1 MSKPTKVPPELDLTV
16 EYLPTSSI
24 IPDPKNARKHPPRQ
38 LAQLKAGI
46 GHFGFAVPVLI
57 DENSVLIAGHA
68 RLEAAHSLGMP
79 LVPTIRL
86 EHLNAAQKKALALA
100 DNKLGDLSS
109 FDPDALADVRCAS
122 FSAVADSR

>member
-1 MSKPTKVPPELDLTV
+1 MPKPTKAPPELDLTV

-24 IPDPKNARKHPPRQ
+24 KPDPKNARKHPPRQ

-68 RLEAAHSLGMP
+68 RLEAAQSLGMP
-79 LVPTIRL
+79 LVPTIRIVSATNMVYAVFTL
-86 EHLNAAQKKALALA
+86 EFPYIVTCAFLA
-100 DNKLGDLSS
+100 
-109 FDPDALADVRCAS
+109 
-122 FSAVADSR
+122 